1 MLLDQMVR
9 HRIAAASVDQRLLR
23 RRLQPCCAKSRQ
35 ARPQGDRTLSVSITE
50 DSSGDTLLCN
60 HIRAT
65 IEQPGAVNQAW
76 MHNVTAFMAKLQKEQ
91 VRILHHGF
99 LTNLPYMLIGALPLC
114 AVPEVAVS

>member
-1 MLLDQMVR
+1 LPQLRLTNDFYGVAYSHAVPNLAKPGR
-9 HRIAAASVDQRLLR
+9 TGIA
-23 RRLQPCCAKSRQ
+23 
-35 ARPQGDRTLSVSITE
+35 TLSVSITE
-50 DSSGDTLLCN
+50 DNSGDTLLCN

-99 LTNLPYMLIGALPLC
+99 LANLPYMLIGALPLC
-114 AVPEVAVS
+114 AVLEVAVS